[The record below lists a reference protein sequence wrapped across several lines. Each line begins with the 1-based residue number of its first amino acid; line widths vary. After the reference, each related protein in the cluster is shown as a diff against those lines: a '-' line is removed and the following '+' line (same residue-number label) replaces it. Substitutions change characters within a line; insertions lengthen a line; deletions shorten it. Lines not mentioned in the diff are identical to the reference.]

1 MWFLVNNLNKQF
13 MVVTPKLQMITQNCK
28 CFPETNGELILE
40 CP

>member
-1 MWFLVNNLNKQF
+1 MWFLVNNLNKQS
-13 MVVTPKLQMITQNCK
+13 MVVTPKLQMITRNCK